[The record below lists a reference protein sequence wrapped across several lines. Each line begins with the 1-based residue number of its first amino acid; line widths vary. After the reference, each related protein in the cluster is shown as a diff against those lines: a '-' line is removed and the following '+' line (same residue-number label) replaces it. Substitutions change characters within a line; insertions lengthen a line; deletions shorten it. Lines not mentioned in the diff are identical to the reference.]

1 MAGIHLM
8 GLSSEVV
15 DSKSNQPLEGDNDH
29 DMHWFFFLIFCDCR
43 LNSIV
48 NTWLDIK
55 IKGTSNPADGAVF
68 PQCQM
73 PWCSSSALLLLFS
86 NLGWEM

>member
-29 DMHWFFFLIFCDCR
+29 DMH
-43 LNSIV
+43 
-48 NTWLDIK
+48 
-55 IKGTSNPADGAVF
+55 
-68 PQCQM
+68 
-73 PWCSSSALLLLFS
+73 
-86 NLGWEM
+86 